1 MKKLLAI
8 TISGLIGLSAAAQV
22 DRQSETQPDSLAGA
36 LSAPVKLTTDAS
48 KIYDTGRPTG
58 LTGRPV
64 ITTDA
69 SVVYGAGRGSG
80 KARAQ
85 FQLGKGHYI
94 IGEDQSDGHEPFSL
108 FVNPSANNPDNY
120 VALYIESNVFSAEVG
135 SAQIMMGRPTKSGAE
150 IQFAPAK
157 INSITGHLEDT
168 SFESTTARAL
178 RISKK
183 ADAGERGVEY
193 GYIVR
198 RLNVVDRLPTILGM
212 RAAKSN
218 LDLRFGATR
227 NSFELENKRNKVLVV
242 GEQLIESRPGSA
254 QEMFEMFNYN
264 NDFGAFYAL
273 TKTTENTRTTDSGS
287 DTVVEKFVVFM
298 SEAHVRTSSPNDVLL
313 MLTPSSGDTFRA
325 ELYAPAQQ
333 LNWFQKI
340 FGSKG
345 RLTPANTKWQ
355 NPFSNTFH
363 SDATVN

>member
-22 DRQSETQPDSLAGA
+22 DRQPESQPDATAGA
-36 LSAPVKLTTDAS
+36 LTAQATLTTNAS
-48 KIYDTGRPTG
+48 TIYDTGRPSG

-69 SVVYGAGRGSG
+69 NVVYGAGKSNG
-80 KARAQ
+80 KAKAQ
-85 FQLGKGHYI
+85 FQLVKGHYI
-94 IGEDQSDGHEPFSL
+94 IGEDKSDGNEPFSL

-183 ADAGERGVEY
+183 ADAGQRGIEY
-193 GYIVR
+193 GYTVR
-198 RLNVVDRLPTILGM
+198 RLNVVDNLPSILGM
-212 RAAKSN
+212 RAAESN

-227 NSFELENKRNKVLVV
+227 NSFELENKRNKILVV

-254 QEMFEMFNYN
+254 QQIFEMFNYN

-273 TKTTENTRTTDSGS
+273 TKTTENTRTTESGS

-298 SEAHVRTSSPNDVLL
+298 SEAHVRTSTANDVLL
-313 MLTPSSGDTFRA
+313 MLSPSSGDTFRV

-333 LNWFQKI
+333 LSWFQKI

-345 RLTPANTKWQ
+345 RLDPKNTKWQ
-355 NPFSNTFH
+355 NPFRNTFH
-363 SDATVN
+363 SDSTVN